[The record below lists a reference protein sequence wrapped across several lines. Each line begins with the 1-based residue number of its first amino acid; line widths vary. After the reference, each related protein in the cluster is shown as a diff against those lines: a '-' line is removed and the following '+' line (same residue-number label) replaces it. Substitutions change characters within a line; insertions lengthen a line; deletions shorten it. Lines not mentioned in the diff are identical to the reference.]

1 MEVCSGSSPL
11 WPFSRWQEKPQLE
24 SLPLTSEQF
33 SISPPCDVWQW
44 FSTDRALDVNIR
56 PNHSQL
62 ALRRLCQPLWWLWRW
77 GTLWRAESNKNNL
90 YCHSVKCLETKKT
103 KKQTRRTDKATII
116 PHCWLT
122 FHYHIKV
129 VNILSSGVCS
139 CTHVFPPIPLVHCR

>member
-11 WPFSRWQEKPQLE
+11 CPFTQWQEKLQLE

-62 ALRRLCQPLWWLWRW
+62 ALRRLCQPLWWLWRG
-77 GTLWRAESNKNNL
+77 GTLWRAESKKKQPILPQCQMLGN
-90 YCHSVKCLETKKT
+90 KKT
-103 KKQTRRTDKATII
+103 THRTDEATII

-129 VNILSSGVCS
+129 VNILSSRVCS